1 MILENLTFKGAYI
14 YLMSLLHTL
23 LPRHLVVEPV
33 LFSHITYIWGMCHSA
48 TQTTRWKMNHK
59 SPPISLLQMVVR
71 VSSFCHPAE
80 VTSEWEAKHEGPSQ
94 WPKPFSYIVFFSH
107 LCTTTLKTDLAS
119 ILPHM
124 GSDVWIMAFCLSLNV
139 KIHTFFLCS
148 GNFNYLQ
155 KKKNDGWIMLNS
167 LG

>member
-80 VTSEWEAKHEGPSQ
+80 VTSEWEAKHEWGS
-94 WPKPFSYIVFFSH
+94 FSVTKAILLHCFLLSPLHCNSKNWFSKYSPTH
-107 LCTTTLKTDLAS
+107 
-119 ILPHM
+119 
-124 GSDVWIMAFCLSLNV
+124 GVWCLD
-139 KIHTFFLCS
+139 HGFLSKFKCKNPYLFS
-148 GNFNYLQ
+148 GFR
-155 KKKNDGWIMLNS
+155 KF
-167 LG
+167 